1 MADVNKTIEVTLKGQ
16 TAPLK
21 SALSSVDGVT
31 EKTSKKI
38 ADDLD
43 KAFKKSQK
51 AAQRSTKS
59 INKSFKGLKVGAAAA
74 AGAGLAI
81 AGAMAVGAKAVFDFA
96 RQIGDLTNQLADAS
110 ARSGLTIQ
118 QLQALSLALEGSG
131 LSLQQM
137 EPALDKFPLRM
148 KNAAEGSKKLSE
160 TFKKLG
166 VEVKNTDGTLRS
178 TSDVF
183 NDTIVGLGQIENK
196 TEQAAVAME
205 LFGRQGGMLIQ
216 SGVIQGME
224 AFNDL
229 VSEFG
234 LKTGKNAVASAA
246 NMQRAL
252 ADLKMVAFGTGQALL
267 EAFTGKQFSI
277 TDLIDTISK
286 GIIVFGTI
294 VEDVGTHVSSRFQA
308 MMTPLQAMSLIMQG
322 EFQKAAIVAREQVD
336 NYTQSTFT
344 LGKSLFRAN
353 KRLEKFTKL
362 SKAARAAAGTGAGGR
377 AGGAGGGSIAGAST
391 AAAEEQLNLDQM
403 INQVLSIRKTVNS
416 DLVTQEQ
423 AIQNRLNE
431 QLQTLQNIQEKSK
444 GQVDITAAQ
453 NEAISRS
460 ERDLA
465 ALKAKLA
472 AEEKRRKDEEHREEL
487 EKIAERKQAELDA
500 RNAVTE
506 AALSS
511 AFTIA
516 DSLATISQNQ
526 ISHLEQRK
534 EKGLEIIEKMEKS
547 GQLTAVAAAKQ
558 RRALETE
565 TANKIKEESMK
576 AFNIKKAVA
585 TSTAIID
592 AISASV
598 RAFADYP
605 FPTSAAISAAA
616 FGAAIAQVAAIQSQ
630 PPPTFDI
637 GGMVGNR
644 DPLAPDA
651 VNANLLAGEA
661 VLSRQ
666 DVRKLGGPAG
676 LKRLQQ
682 GGGAGGGVVV
692 VSPFKHFDKF
702 VSSSLKRPSRLRS
715 LIGSSSTGSIG
726 Y

>member
-148 KNAAEGSKKLSE
+148 KNAAEGSKKLSA
-160 TFKKLG
+160 TFRKLG

-178 TSDVF
+178 TADVF

-216 SGVIQGME
+216 SGAIQGMQ

-294 VEDVGTHVSSRFQA
+294 VEDIGTHVSSRFQA

-336 NYTQSTFT
+336 NYTQSTFF

-377 AGGAGGGSIAGAST
+377 GGAAAAAT

-423 AIQNRLNE
+423 AIQNRLKE
-431 QLQTLQNIQEKSK
+431 QLQTLQNIQEESK
-444 GQVDITAAQ
+444 GQIDTTAAQ

-472 AEEKRRKDEEHREEL
+472 AEEKKRQDEKHRKEL
-487 EKIAERKQAELDA
+487 EDIAERKQAELDA

-516 DSLATISQNQ
+516 DSLATISENQ

-534 EKGLEIIEKMEKS
+534 ERGLDIIEKMEKS
-547 GQLTAVAAAKQ
+547 GQLTAAAAAKQ

-682 GGGAGGGVVV
+682 GGAAGGGVVV

-715 LIGSSSTGSIG
+715 LVGSSSTGSIG